1 VRISNAKARSRISRP
16 NRNKPKTQ
24 LLRASARLRAVFAYG
39 KTSSGL
45 RIQARVE
52 RHGEQPVIEASV
64 RCDFTDSPLRQPVRA
79 PNSFRTRTGSC
90 EWRPP
95 LGQREHDRPLST
107 TQTARRSTGSVVR
120 IHWHWDALHFSLTR
134 RQLANAQHADC
145 SKIPSK
151 LREVRNV
158 GGVNDVTTLRGRGH
172 DDRVDGGCAFD
183 SSERFAGVTKRV
195 AQRQRREHVRSL
207 DDAKRKEQPQNPLGR
222 AVKASGSALAVMALF
237 T

>member
-1 VRISNAKARSRISRP
+1 MRISNAKARSRISRP

-95 LGQREHDRPLST
+95 LGQREHDRPLYDANRKGAAPG
-107 TQTARRSTGSVVR
+107 QWFESTG
-120 IHWHWDALHFSLTR
+120 TR
-134 RQLANAQHADC
+134 
-145 SKIPSK
+145 
-151 LREVRNV
+151 
-158 GGVNDVTTLRGRGH
+158 
-172 DDRVDGGCAFD
+172 
-183 SSERFAGVTKRV
+183 
-195 AQRQRREHVRSL
+195 
-207 DDAKRKEQPQNPLGR
+207 
-222 AVKASGSALAVMALF
+222 
-237 T
+237 